1 MSASPISR
9 HAWSSGEQPIASSGS
24 AVPLALVAGAP
35 SGDDGLVDELARDR
49 AYVTRLRD
57 GDERAFE
64 ELFRR
69 YFQELWTFARGYV
82 RSPEV
87 AEELVHDVFA
97 QVWEQRA
104 TWVVHDTVRR
114 YLFGAVR
121 NRAITALRRSGVAER
136 WAEVAAVDADVS
148 GAGQGMPSIEDVVR
162 ETELTAV
169 LARAV
174 DRLPVRR
181 RQALLLRWQ
190 HQRSYA
196 QIADAMGISVKG
208 VEAALAKAI
217 RTVREALDPLL

>member
-1 MSASPISR
+1 V
-9 HAWSSGEQPIASSGS
+9 H
-24 AVPLALVAGAP
+24 
-35 SGDDGLVDELARDR
+35 
-49 AYVTRLRD
+49 
-57 GDERAFE
+57 
-64 ELFRR
+64 
-69 YFQELWTFARGYV
+69 
-82 RSPEV
+82 SPEV

-97 QVWEQRA
+97 QLWEQRT

-121 NRAITALRRSGVAER
+121 NRAITTLRRSGVAER
-136 WAEVAAVDADVS
+136 WAELAAIDADIS
-148 GAGQGMPSIEDVVR
+148 GAGQGIPSVDDVVR
-162 ETELTAV
+162 EAELAAA

-190 HQRSYA
+190 HQRSYV

-217 RTVREALDPLL
+217 RAVREALDPLL